1 MTIALILAACILLI
15 GVLVL
20 LAVQIRRQSRSSRGT
35 EDLISAVTDV
45 RSQLG
50 QLGRDISEARGR
62 LAAVHEQQGTV
73 TEAVSELKSVLP
85 LQLSEGLNKLEDG
98 SATRHGSF
106 RAELLAQNG
115 KLMEGIVQLHSTVP
129 LQIGEAVL
137 RLDESASTRDKAFS
151 DEVFSRL
158 EVHSRAAREQS
169 ELSARQITELL
180 TGIRT
185 DLVTTLSASAN
196 ANDARLQEIRT
207 LMDAKLGE
215 LITRYS
221 EGANRLNET
230 ALKTTNAVT
239 DRLAELKGSVD
250 KVLKEELGAI
260 RTENSNKLDEM
271 RKTVDEKLHET
282 LEKRLGDSFKI
293 VSDRLEQ
300 VHRGLGEMQSLATG
314 VGDLKKVL
322 TNIKTR
328 GTWGEV
334 QLAALLDQILTAEQ
348 YGKNIECRPNSGSYV
363 EYAIRLPGRGEGEQ
377 LWLPIDA
384 KFPLEDYQRMVD
396 AQDRADIAALEEAGK
411 ALETR
416 VKAEARNIRERYID
430 PPNTTDFA
438 ILYLPTEG
446 LYAEVLRRAG
456 LADWCQRECKVNLAS
471 PTTLGALL
479 NSLQMGFRTLAI
491 EKHSSEVWAV
501 LGAVKT
507 EFTKFGEAI
516 AHTKRKLEQAHS
528 SLESTEQR
536 NRVLTRRLKGVDALP
551 APTAQQLIG
560 EELAPLLTADDD
572 DEPGASEPPQ

>member
-1 MTIALILAACILLI
+1 MTIVLIILAC
-15 GVLVL
+15 VL
-20 LAVQIRRQSRSSRGT
+20 LVVILIVQVLQMRRQSRDAKGAGELLGAMTEVRG
-35 EDLISAVTDV
+35 
-45 RSQLG
+45 QLG
-50 QLGRDISEARGR
+50 QLSRDVSETRGR
-62 LAAVHEQQGTV
+62 LAAVHDQQGAV
-73 TEAVSELKSVLP
+73 TEAVTNLKAVVP
-85 LQLSEGLNKLEDG
+85 LQLSEGLNKL
-98 SATRHGSF
+98 
-106 RAELLAQNG
+106 
-115 KLMEGIVQLHSTVP
+115 
-129 LQIGEAVL
+129 
-137 RLDESASTRDKAFS
+137 DESASVRHTGFRGEVLAQQTKLSEILVQLQSAIPLQVGEAVQRLDEAASARDKAFS
-151 DEVFSRL
+151 DDV
-158 EVHSRAAREQS
+158 VARAESYGRTAREQT
-169 ELSARQITELL
+169 ELSGRQITELL
-180 TGIRT
+180 AGIRT
-185 DLVTTLSASAN
+185 DLTASLTASAEG
-196 ANDARLQEIRT
+196 NDKRLQEIRT

-230 ALKTTNAVT
+230 AQKTTTTVT

-250 KVLKEELGAI
+250 KVLKDELGAI
-260 RTENSNKLDEM
+260 RSENSAKLDEM

-300 VHRGLGEMQSLATG
+300 VHRGLGEMQNLATG

-334 QLAALLDQILTAEQ
+334 QLAALLDQILTPEQ
-348 YGKNIECRPNSGSYV
+348 YGKNIECRPNSGSHV
-363 EYAIRLPGRGEGEQ
+363 EFAIRLPGRGESEQ

-384 KFPLEDYQRMVD
+384 KFPLEDYQRMIE
-396 AQDRADIAALEEAGK
+396 AQDRADPAAVEEAGK
-411 ALETR
+411 SLEAR
-416 VKAEARNIRERYID
+416 VKLEARNIRERYID

-438 ILYLPTEG
+438 ILYLATEG

-507 EFTKFGEAI
+507 EFTKFGEAL
-516 AHTKRKLEQAHS
+516 AHTKKKLEQAHS

-551 APTAQQLIG
+551 PSTTQQLIG
-560 EELAPLLTADDD
+560 EDLPLAVVGD
-572 DEPGASEPPQ
+572 DEDESPENEVQE